1 MNRWTVLVYDGRGE
15 VDKAELEIYIAANG
29 ATASQ
34 SYRFTD
40 LAPDNTG
47 MVNGIDVSDDAVTI
61 SHDATGND
69 LVISVSI
76 TGQSIDTIGEG
87 DDSLSWD
94 VRVEGFDNSSYVLNG
109 DSSSVTLGTEDQKI
123 ASGYPDIGTGSTG
136 ILGSADSVRITVENV
151 QYTADAGTE
160 ISFSGFTGHWA
171 SAGDYILGEGTGLEH
186 YNVLSNGELVYSRDY
201 EELVVTTVTADR
213 VRYLNGYFSVVS
225 NNAPYFR
232 VAYLSQYAVAGGSY
246 YAELGSLAA
255 EASDDDGDGISYS
268 MVSGPS
274 WFTVSDAGALSGSPT
289 VTDSGD
295 YEIVVQASDSLGGAD
310 QFVLELTVLSTGY
323 GAYISTYSGVND
335 AGEEGDDDGDGCP
348 NVLEYM
354 FMTDPTAKE
363 GASIE
368 TYGTWSS
375 ATSFQLLR
383 NPDSVSDTSQRFE
396 YSADLVNW
404 SSVDISSEAAA
415 EVSFGAIDENGRQA
429 VNVAVGD
436 VAETSDRLFWRVAV
450 ETL

>member
-29 ATASQ
+29 AIASQ

-40 LAPDNTG
+40 IAPDNTG
-47 MVNGIDVSDDAVTI
+47 KVNGIDVSDDTVTI
-61 SHDATGND
+61 THDATGND
-69 LVISVSI
+69 LVISVSV
-76 TGQSIDTIGEG
+76 TGQSIDSIGEG
-87 DDSLSWD
+87 NDSLSWD
-94 VRVEGFDNSSYVLNG
+94 IRVEGFDNSTYVLNG

-136 ILGSADSVRITVENV
+136 ILGSADSVRITVENL

-171 SAGDYILGEGTGLEH
+171 SVGDYIFGEGTGLEH
-186 YNVLSNGELVYSRDY
+186 YSVLNNGELVYNRDY

-232 VAYLSQYAVAGGSY
+232 VAYLSQYAVAGESY
-246 YAELGSLAA
+246 YAELAGLAA
-255 EASDDDGDGISYS
+255 EASDDDGDGITYS

-274 WFTVSDAGALSGSPT
+274 WFTVSDAGVLSGSPS

-295 YEIVVQASDSLGGAD
+295 YEVVVQASDSAGGAD
-310 QFVLELTVLSTGY
+310 QFVIELSVLPVGY
-323 GAYISTYSGVND
+323 GTYISSYTGVND
-335 AGEEGDDDGDGCP
+335 AGVAGDADGDGCP

-354 FMTDPTAKE
+354 FMTDPTVKE
-363 GASIE
+363 GATVE
-368 TYGTWSS
+368 TYGGWTST
-375 ATSFQLLR
+375 ASFQLKR
-383 NPDSVSDTSQRFE
+383 NPDSVVDTSQRFE
-396 YSADLVNW
+396 YSADLLNW
-404 SSVDISSEAAA
+404 TSIDISTDAAT
-415 EVSFGAIDENGRQA
+415 EVSFGEVDENGRQA
-429 VNVAVGD
+429 VNVTVGE
-436 VAETSDRLFWRVAV
+436 VAETSTRLFWRVAV